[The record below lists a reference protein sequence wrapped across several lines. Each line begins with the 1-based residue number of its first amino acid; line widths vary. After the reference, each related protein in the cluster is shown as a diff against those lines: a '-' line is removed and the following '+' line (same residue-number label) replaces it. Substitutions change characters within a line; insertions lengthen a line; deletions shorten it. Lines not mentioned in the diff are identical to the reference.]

1 MRNGKSLTVSD
12 FTIDLSAGELTGAV
26 NSTTTR
32 VAVFTLDL
40 SEAKITTR
48 GNTVTFTNVGL
59 FAGGLRFGSA
69 IGTVRKFVGEAVIRE
84 AGAVV
89 PAERIISVRGGQ
101 S

>member
-69 IGTVRKFVGEAVIRE
+69 FQRPVLDLGRHCGCGSDPAGGT
-84 AGAVV
+84 
-89 PAERIISVRGGQ
+89 
-101 S
+101 